1 MFRYMFLELQTV
13 PIIPL
18 KVQEDLIGEM
28 QIRLKSY

>member
-13 PIIPL
+13 AIISL

-28 QIRLKSY
+28 QI